1 MARNPLALASPTP
14 VSTRL
19 RLTGSIMMPAPPSR
33 PGSKSPRKLSR
44 LVALLPLLCFITAPA
59 QTLGTATAP
68 VIVSAV
74 PPAPI
79 TQRQT
84 EAANKAYFEGVRL
97 LEKNDLPAADIQFHR
112 AFTLNPGN
120 PEYTRALELTLQYR
134 VTSLVQQAG
143 KARLLGHPQ
152 EADSFLSQ
160 ARVLDPKNVI
170 VTQHLDQGPIPSGF
184 TPTLD
189 ATSTPALAGPI
200 TLLPNATHQN
210 FNLHADIKQVLSD
223 VVSRYGIRPVFDSS
237 VTAQDVRFNLEDTPY
252 TQAVPI
258 LLQMGRLFTVPLD
271 SSSIIV
277 AKDTLENRARLERQ
291 LEETIFIPAL
301 TTEQMG
307 ELSNVVRNIF
317 DLKQVSAQ
325 NSTGTLVV
333 RAPESVLSA
342 MNLTLADLIDGG
354 SQVMLDLK
362 LYAIDKARSRNIG
375 AQLPQQIGVYNVQAE
390 AHNLVN
396 ANQSLVNQAI
406 SSGLV
411 PPGSSDVTLAL
422 ALIASGLVKSA
433 LLSNTVGFFGGG
445 ITATGITTN
454 ATPTFTLSLNSS
466 DTRALEDIQLRIGD
480 RQSATF
486 RVGTRYPITTSTYS
500 FGTSSATSAALAG
513 VTINGVSA
521 ASLLAKLQGGGP
533 GSVVP
538 QVQFEDLG
546 ITLKATPTVQ
556 KSNNV
561 TIHLDLKIEALTG
574 GIINN
579 IPILASRQF
588 TSDVTIADGQTALLV
603 SGLSK
608 TEAGAISGIPGFG
621 ELPGLQTVAAD
632 KTTELDSS
640 DLVLLMT
647 PHIVRRRSS
656 IISGPRIALSLP
668 HTSE

>member
-1 MARNPLALASPTP
+1 
-14 VSTRL
+14 
-19 RLTGSIMMPAPPSR
+19 MMPAPPFR
-33 PGSKSPRKLSR
+33 PGHKIPRKLVR
-44 LVALLPLLCFITAPA
+44 LFALLPLLYLPSAHT
-59 QTLGTATAP
+59 QTTGAVTSPTTVAAVPLAP
-68 VIVSAV
+68 VS
-74 PPAPI
+74 
-79 TQRQT
+79 QRQT
-84 EAANKAYFEGVRL
+84 EAAGKTYLEGVRL
-97 LEKNDLPAADIQFHR
+97 LQKNDLLAAETQFSK
-112 AFTLNPGN
+112 AFALNPGN
-120 PEYTRALELTLQYR
+120 PDYTRALSLTREYR
-134 VTSLVQQAG
+134 VTALVQQAG

-152 EADSFLSQ
+152 EADTLFSQ
-160 ARVLDPKNVI
+160 ARALDPQNVI
-170 VTQHLDQGPIPSGF
+170 VTQHLDQGPVPAGF

-189 ATSTPALAGPI
+189 ATSTPVLTGPI
-200 TLLPNATHQN
+200 TLLPNASHQN
-210 FNLHADIKQVLSD
+210 FHLHSDIKRAITN
-223 VVSRYGIRPVFDSS
+223 VVTKYGIRPVFDSS
-237 VTAQDVRFNLEDTPY
+237 VTTQDVRFDLEDTPY
-252 TQAVPI
+252 NQVMPI
-258 LLQMGRLFTVPLD
+258 LLQMGRLFAVPLD
-271 SSSIIV
+271 ASSIII
-277 AKDTLENRARLERQ
+277 AKDTLENRARFERQ
-291 LEETIFIPAL
+291 LEETIYIPAL
-301 TTEQMG
+301 TTEQMS

-375 AQLPQQIGVYNVQAE
+375 TQLPQQIGVYNVQAE

-406 SSGLV
+406 ASGLV
-411 PPGSSDVTLAL
+411 PANSSDITLAL

-433 LLSNTVGFFGGG
+433 LLSNTIGFFGGG

-454 ATPTFTLSLNSS
+454 VAPTFTLSLNSS

-513 VTINGVSA
+513 ININGVPA
-521 ASLLAKLQGGGP
+521 ATLLAKLQGGGA
-533 GSVVP
+533 GSVIP

-574 GIINN
+574 GILNN

-608 TEAGAISGIPGFG
+608 TEAGAISGIPGLG
-621 ELPGLQTVAAD
+621 ELPGLQAAAAD
-632 KTTELDSS
+632 KTSELDSS
-640 DLVLLMT
+640 ELVLLMT

-668 HTSE
+668 HTAE

>member
-1 MARNPLALASPTP
+1 
-14 VSTRL
+14 
-19 RLTGSIMMPAPPSR
+19 MMLAPPSR
-33 PGSKSPRKLSR
+33 RIPKPAQILT
-44 LVALLPLLCFITAPA
+44 LLLALLPFLCFTPA
-59 QTLGTATAP
+59 QSQTLGAATLPSTVAAIPLAP
-68 VIVSAV
+68 VSK
-74 PPAPI
+74 
-79 TQRQT
+79 RQA
-84 EAANKAYFEGVRL
+84 EAAGKAYLDGVRL
-97 LEKNDLPAADIQFHR
+97 LQTNDLIPAETQFNK
-112 AFTLNPGN
+112 ALALNPGN
-120 PEYTRALELTLQYR
+120 TDYIRALSLTREYR
-134 VTSLVQQAG
+134 VTALVQQAG

-152 EADSFLSQ
+152 EADTLFSQ
-160 ARVLDPKNVI
+160 ARALDPQNVI
-170 VTQHLDQGPIPSGF
+170 VTQHLDQGPILAGF

-189 ATSTPALAGPI
+189 ATSTPVLAGPI
-200 TLLPNATHQN
+200 TLLPNASHQN
-210 FNLHADIKQVLSD
+210 FHLHADIKLVITD
-223 VVSRYGIRPVFDSS
+223 VVSKYGVRPVFDSS
-237 VTAQDVRFNLEDTPY
+237 VATQDVRFDLEDTPY
-252 TQAVPI
+252 TQAIPI
-258 LLQMGRLFTVPLD
+258 LLQMGRLFAVPLD
-271 SSSIIV
+271 SSSVII
-277 AKDTLENRARLERQ
+277 AKDTLENRARFERQ
-291 LEETIFIPAL
+291 LEETIYIPAL

-362 LYAIDKARSRNIG
+362 LYAIDKTRSRNIG
-375 AQLPQQIGVYNVQAE
+375 TQLPQQIGVYNVQAE

-406 SSGLV
+406 ASGLV
-411 PPGSSDVTLAL
+411 PANASDVTLAL

-433 LLSNTVGFFGGG
+433 LLSNTIGFFGGG

-500 FGTSSATSAALAG
+500 FGNSSATSAALAG
-513 VTINGVSA
+513 ITINGVSA
-521 ASLLAKLQGGGP
+521 ASLLAKLQGGGT
-533 GSVVP
+533 GGVIP

-574 GIINN
+574 GILNN

-603 SGLSK
+603 SDLSK
-608 TEAGAISGIPGFG
+608 TEAGAISGIPGLG
-621 ELPGLQTVAAD
+621 ELPGLQTVVAD
-632 KTTELDSS
+632 KTTELNSS

-668 HTSE
+668 HTAE